1 MVRNAVSLFITG
13 GWNDFMFRNE
23 KFLGFAHPYSLLE
36 YFQNNEIDSNK
47 TLWKRQY
54 TNGSIKEQQFL
65 NRGSN
70 KLYSSHLEKKE
81 DASMGN
87 TWVICAF
94 ALFYHGKWREGG
106 LRLLHNLSL
115 SCFINKVMT
124 SRYYVV
130 TNSSIIDD
138 VGVRDPI
145 LVCLFLVQKLPKRLK
160 FNKIDICMFKVKKK
174 STRTSSIIC
183 SKLTIKTPKRR

>member
-70 KLYSSHLEKKE
+70 KFYCSHREKKE
-81 DASMGN
+81 GTSMWN
-87 TWVICAF
+87 AWVLCVF
-94 ALFYHGKWREGG
+94 VLFYRGNWREAG
-106 LRLLHNLSL
+106 LRLPSL
-115 SCFINKVMT
+115 SCFVNKVMT
-124 SRYYVV
+124 SRYYIV

-138 VGVRDPI
+138 VGVRDPT
-145 LVCLFLVQKLPKRLK
+145 LVCLFPVQNVTK
-160 FNKIDICMFKVKKK
+160 KIKI
-174 STRTSSIIC
+174 
-183 SKLTIKTPKRR
+183 